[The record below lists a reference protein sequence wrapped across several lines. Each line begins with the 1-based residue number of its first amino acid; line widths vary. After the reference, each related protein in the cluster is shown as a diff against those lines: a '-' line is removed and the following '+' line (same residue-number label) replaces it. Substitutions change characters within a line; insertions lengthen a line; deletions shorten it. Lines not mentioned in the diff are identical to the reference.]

1 VLLTVVDAFAE
12 RPFSGNPAAVAILQE
27 FPSDERMQL
36 IAREMNLS
44 ETAFVVNREEGG
56 HHLRWF
62 TPAIEVDL
70 CGHATLAAAHVLG
83 VSTEFHTRSGPLTAM
98 VRGKWIEMD
107 FPAWYPGQ
115 CPVPALPEGFPS
127 PVWSGVAG
135 DFWLIELSSS
145 REVTD
150 LVPDQAGIAAL
161 GRSAVIVTAQAD
173 PGSSAD
179 IVSRVF
185 GPNVGIAEDPVTGS
199 ATCALAPFW
208 APRIGR
214 NELTGYQASERGG
227 TIRMRLDND
236 RVQLFGQAVTVSEVR
251 LIV

>member
-1 VLLTVVDAFAE
+1 LTVVDAFTDH
-12 RPFSGNPAAVAILQE
+12 PFSGNPAAVAILDE

-44 ETAFVVNREEGG
+44 ETAFVVSREEGG

-62 TPAIEVDL
+62 TPAVEVDL

-83 VSTEFHTRSGPLTAM
+83 ASTVFQTRSGPLSVTVQADW
-98 VRGKWIEMD
+98 VEMD
-107 FPAWYPGQ
+107 FPAWTPSE
-115 CPVPALPEGFPS
+115 CSLPTLPKGFPP
-127 PVWSGVAG
+127 PVWSGIAG
-135 DFWLIELSSS
+135 GVWLIEMSSAQ
-145 REVTD
+145 EITD

-161 GRSAVIVTAQAD
+161 SRTAVIITARAE
-173 PGSSAD
+173 PGGSAD

-214 NELTGYQASERGG
+214 NELTGYQASDRGG
-227 TIRMRLDND
+227 TLRMRLSND
-236 RVQLFGQAVTVSEVR
+236 RVQLSGQAVTVSETR
-251 LIV
+251 LVV